1 MNAIQLTRSDNGR
14 DMPLWV
20 CEKCNQWSQSKGC
33 ADLCCAPCETCGKPA
48 ERGSMGQCSDCRWR
62 EFNARERAKLEK
74 LAAEAKRDP
83 DWSGWVYSDDYH
95 GGNDGYFESVEEFV
109 ERVEDDFARDPM
121 TPRPAY
127 VWATVARR
135 IVNIGVDD
143 VLGLITEDRPEDFE
157 TSDCNGLNELKAA
170 LEAFNNANQDLMYEP
185 DRRIIVPIKW
195 KEAK

>member
-1 MNAIQLTRSDNGR
+1 MASA
-14 DMPLWV
+14 
-20 CEKCNQWSQSKGC
+20 KG
-33 ADLCCAPCETCGKPA
+33 A
-48 ERGSMGQCSDCRWR
+48 MGQCWDCTRK
-62 EFNARERAKLEK
+62 EFDARECAKLEK

-83 DWSGWVYSDDYH
+83 DWSGWVYSDEYH
-95 GGNDGYFESVEEFV
+95 GSSDGYFDSVEDFM

-127 VWATVARR
+127 VWATVAHR

-157 TSDCNGLNELKAA
+157 ASDCNSLDELKAA

-185 DRRIIVPIKW
+185 DRTTIVPIAW
-195 KEAK
+195 KGSE